1 MVLVKKIFQ
10 IPTEILKENS
20 PEPHPH
26 EAESLRNRLELEAK
40 AEIEADKRQKVK
52 NEIEKWIME
61 KKEELRLGENIPGDL
76 KALDNQLNKCDRLE
90 VFI

>member
-10 IPTEILKENS
+10 IPTGILKENS

-40 AEIEADKRQKVK
+40 AEIEADLKQKAK

-76 KALDNQLNKCDRLE
+76 NALDNQLNKCDRLE